1 MSIIYIG
8 QSQAKI
14 GEVDNLRNF
23 LTSVVLPGVQTSAGC
38 ESYQLFQSQDD
49 PTKFIGI
56 EVWDSV
62 EAHRASVKNIPAE
75 SLGEYMKLVATLPA
89 GGYYD
94 SVHPAE

>member
-8 QSQAKI
+8 QSQAKT
-14 GEVDNLRNF
+14 GEVDNFRNF
-23 LTSVVLPGVQTSAGC
+23 MASVVMPAVRTSEGC
-38 ESYQLFQSQDD
+38 ESYQLFQSQAD

-94 SVHPAE
+94 SVHAAE